1 MSINELGMI
10 FQFVGGLGMF
20 LYGMNAMADGLQRFA
35 GNRLQK
41 FLGICAIQNPLYR
54 KVWKKARNFRK
65 MQAASLSDAALG
77 TTGAGVYWP
86 RDSV

>member
-41 FLGICAIQNPLYR
+41 FLEILTSNRL
-54 KVWKKARNFRK
+54 
-65 MQAASLSDAALG
+65 LG
-77 TTGAGVYWP
+77 VLVGAGVTAIIQ
-86 RDSV
+86 SSSATN